1 MFLNTDE
8 NPATGTGTLI
18 IELEDVNDNTPI
30 INEGSIKICNREAT
44 VLLSI
49 TDKDGPPYA
58 APFSVEPQGHT
69 KKHWTAMMNETSKDN
84 VFGSI

>member
-18 IELEDVNDNTPI
+18 IELDDVNDNTPI
-30 INEGSIKICNREAT
+30 INEGSIEICNREAT

-49 TDKDGPPYA
+49 TDKDGPPHA

-69 KKHWTAMMNETSKDN
+69 KKNWTAVMNETSKDN
-84 VFGSI
+84 VF